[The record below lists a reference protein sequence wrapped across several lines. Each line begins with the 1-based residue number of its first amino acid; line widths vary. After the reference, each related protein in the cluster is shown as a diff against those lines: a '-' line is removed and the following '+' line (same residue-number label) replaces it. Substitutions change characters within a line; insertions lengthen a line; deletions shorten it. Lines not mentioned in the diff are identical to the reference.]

1 MYHHHDVA
9 FVVDDDMMLMITMM
23 ILNVDDLKICLMN
36 AKTVLSSLLTGSTDV
51 ATATTTE
58 ASSSSSSSS
67 ASSSSSSASL
77 DSKVGD
83 VKVSYIDLN
92 IKTKINDDDKNTA
105 ATTYKPIIADTTT
118 KTEAHSL
125 TKNTRV
131 IYHHFLPFFDAKMKF
146 LEDVKT
152 SQSLTCERMME
163 LLTDRFMI
171 LKECISDR

>member
-67 ASSSSSSASL
+67 ASSSSSSSL

-83 VKVSYIDLN
+83 VKVSYIDIN

>member
-1 MYHHHDVA
+1 VM
-9 FVVDDDMMLMITMM
+9 
-23 ILNVDDLKICLMN
+23 
-36 AKTVLSSLLTGSTDV
+36 
-51 ATATTTE
+51 
-58 ASSSSSSSS
+58 
-67 ASSSSSSASL
+67 
-77 DSKVGD
+77 
-83 VKVSYIDLN
+83 VSYIDIN

-105 ATTYKPIIADTTT
+105 TTTYKPIIADTTT

-125 TKNTRV
+125 TKNTRA

>member
-67 ASSSSSSASL
+67 ASSSSSSSL

-83 VKVSYIDLN
+83 VKVSYIDIN
-92 IKTKINDDDKNTA
+92 IKTKIIDDDKNTA